1 MSTQKQANMRTRFL
15 FTFYG
20 VFSPELWREKLD
32 LQSAI
37 ISQDNRGLKYAFI
50 KTKAKR
56 VSEIK
61 SHLNRHDSDAPDAMK
76 VKLTT
81 IAGYESIISFEKGED
96 PTKHSIYKTMMKYV
110 KSASAVKW
118 ESGQDSFRKYQQQ
131 LSDGGGDG
139 KGDTLVSSAGNDL
152 INDESSRD
160 SVDSA
165 AELIATLPPES
176 KQIVDALMKVYNKGL
191 AKMGKEFQQK
201 IQEVRE
207 DIKTHA
213 VDIRGTK
220 ANTAKL
226 LEVQETSSE
235 EFNGMLRGIGATQE
249 ILVSKQAEIHE
260 NVQDIAAGQEI
271 MAASVVAQEV
281 KIDRVAAA
289 QVEASFFRRD
299 LERTADELAEERKK
313 KRSAAGKLA
322 AKTRIVNKAL
332 AQQARMAADQ
342 LTMIERSAVI
352 TEVRHVQNMM
362 DSVASQL
369 GMSVE
374 TPFGDLDCKGAY
386 ESWLEQ
392 NGYDEHYQEY
402 KVNLETTYRKATEM
416 IRRDDLSPAPE
427 FPEIAKIRLFMYGMA
442 VLFKSMDDRCNLDN
456 SPAKQRL
463 DLAIYSC
470 NILSRDTLD
479 EIRDVLETHVKFF
492 SDLLSIEYVKDTTVY
507 PSIQGD
513 AFEVPVVSVFQS
525 YLVFWCL
532 KLIFFSDEIME
543 TGTNYFQPSV
553 QGILEAFPKEI
564 SRIFSQNMLAL
575 FHFPALGWSRCS
587 SNP

>member
-1 MSTQKQANMRTRFL
+1 MRRKRQLDFEGLFEEPDSVDEWVGTKKPKVRRRPSVSMSIVEGYINVA
-15 FTFYG
+15 
-20 VFSPELWREKLD
+20 KL
-32 LQSAI
+32 L
-37 ISQDNRGLKYAFI
+37 
-50 KTKAKR
+50 
-56 VSEIK
+56 
-61 SHLNRHDSDAPDAMK
+61 
-76 VKLTT
+76 
-81 IAGYESIISFEKGED
+81 
-96 PTKHSIYKTMMKYV
+96 
-110 KSASAVKW
+110 AS
-118 ESGQDSFRKYQQQ
+118 
-131 LSDGGGDG
+131 
-139 KGDTLVSSAGNDL
+139 
-152 INDESSRD
+152 

-213 VDIRGTK
+213 VDIKGTK

-289 QVEASFFRRD
+289 QVEASFLRRD
-299 LERTADELAEERKK
+299 LEKTADELAEERKK
-313 KRSAAGKLA
+313 KRSAAAKLA

-402 KVNLETTYRKATEM
+402 KVNLETTYRKAKEM
-416 IRRDDLSPAPE
+416 IRRDDLPPAPE
-427 FPEIAKIRLFMYGMA
+427 FP
-442 VLFKSMDDRCNLDN
+442 
-456 SPAKQRL
+456 
-463 DLAIYSC
+463 
-470 NILSRDTLD
+470 
-479 EIRDVLETHVKFF
+479 
-492 SDLLSIEYVKDTTVY
+492 
-507 PSIQGD
+507 
-513 AFEVPVVSVFQS
+513 
-525 YLVFWCL
+525 
-532 KLIFFSDEIME
+532 
-543 TGTNYFQPSV
+543 
-553 QGILEAFPKEI
+553 
-564 SRIFSQNMLAL
+564 
-575 FHFPALGWSRCS
+575 
-587 SNP
+587 